1 MGEVRARRRL
11 GGTAL
16 VLGCA
21 EPDVTIGWVRAVG
34 SRTYES
40 AKGHDAK
47 RAWRLLVSNPD
58 YVADWRAHGRMVAH
72 DAPPFP
78 LRRQTV
84 ADLKAAR
91 WNLLAWEDPWL
102 TRYNWPFWADVP
114 MVEARVVDPAQCGG
128 DALSRIVRDSGAT
141 FTGLWFRDGS
151 LILKVARRRKTQQ
164 IRVADAKDFDP
175 ARSGFEIGGRVDAF
189 LRQGLGLLRASVRRQ
204 VARSGETR
212 GGGSGG
218 DRAADAPGGASMWV
232 PRLSA
237 ILAAASFTESSG
249 ERGDRGALP

>member
-1 MGEVRARRRL
+1 MGS
-11 GGTAL
+11 GTN
-16 VLGCA
+16 
-21 EPDVTIGWVRAVG
+21 
-34 SRTYES
+34 ES

-84 ADLKAAR
+84 ADLDAVR

-128 DALSRIVRDSGAT
+128 DALFRIVRDSGAT
-141 FTGLWFRDGS
+141 FTGLWLRDGG
-151 LILKVARRRKTQQ
+151 LIIKVARGRKSEQ
-164 IRVADAKDFDP
+164 IRVADASDFDP
-175 ARSGFEIGGRVDAF
+175 ARSGLEIGGRVDAF
-189 LRQGLGLLRASVRRQ
+189 PRQRRGLRRAPVRRQ
-204 VARSGETR
+204 AARAGGAR
-212 GGGSGG
+212 GGGSAGVHPADGSGG
-218 DRAADAPGGASMWV
+218 GSMWV
-232 PRLSA
+232 TRLSA
-237 ILAAASFTESSG
+237 ILAAASLTESRAR
-249 ERGDRGALP
+249 RGSTQISRCSPAT